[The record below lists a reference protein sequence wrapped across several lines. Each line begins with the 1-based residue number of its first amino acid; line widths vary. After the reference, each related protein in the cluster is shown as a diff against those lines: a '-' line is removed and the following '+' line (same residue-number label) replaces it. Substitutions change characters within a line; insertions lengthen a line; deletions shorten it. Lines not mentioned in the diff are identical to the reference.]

1 MTITTKEMETDIGR
15 WRANGAIEAIGG
27 MFFWGAIL
35 IAGILWGFWYFD
47 WLPDEIKD
55 DSDPISGQSGF
66 RIHTDCLTGIQYLS
80 RDGSLI
86 PRLDGQGGH
95 VVSLEGCP

>member
-1 MTITTKEMETDIGR
+1 MAIYLKLPAAMGDVEGQVTEENHIGWIEITSFGGGSSRNVESRIGAGQSRTI
-15 WRANGAIEAIGG
+15 
-27 MFFWGAIL
+27 
-35 IAGILWGFWYFD
+35 
-47 WLPDEIKD
+47 
-55 DSDPISGQSGF
+55 SDPISGQSGF